1 MGGGRFPPIYSGGA
15 IAAIVRNRIELEDSE
30 KVEEQLFKNAATN
43 LALLSSYPADEAAW
57 LVTTSFNRGVAH
69 YRMGR
74 IEKAAEAFVIAQ
86 ELACHGKKVD
96 PTLVLLESRIREAR
110 AAVEPAQA

>member
-1 MGGGRFPPIYSGGA
+1 VGTFRNLKNWCKTATPLSPDIALDAMLEASCPDEDT

-57 LVTTSFNRGVAH
+57 LVTTSFNR
-69 YRMGR
+69 
-74 IEKAAEAFVIAQ
+74 
-86 ELACHGKKVD
+86 
-96 PTLVLLESRIREAR
+96 
-110 AAVEPAQA
+110 